1 MNITV
6 RTRTVNMKAWVNTY
20 PMSNRNSCDFCLSAP
35 VLKGYQCDSF
45 SLNGVPLFSGGSSVW
60 MACSECAELVDA
72 EQWSTL
78 ADRAYGGFAQSH
90 EVARHEESQVRIE
103 LSKVIAQFAV
113 HRKR

>member
-1 MNITV
+1 
-6 RTRTVNMKAWVNTY
+6 
-20 PMSNRNSCDFCLSAP
+20 MSNRNSCDFCLSAP

-45 SLNGVPLFSGGSSVW
+45 SLNGVPLFGGSSSLW

-78 ADRAYGGFAQSH
+78 ADRAYRGFVAQRH
-90 EVARHEESQVRIE
+90 EVAGHEESQMRIE
-103 LSKVIAQFAV
+103 LSEVIAQFAV